1 VWLLLLVVWHGIHR
15 DCQQLRQPLVG
26 CPVSIQP
33 LLQLPSQLQ
42 QPALHSLQAVQG
54 FVAPEGFAA
63 AAAFGQQPL
72 LHLLI
77 IYTMGQPVQPGSR
90 LLAHSCL
97 QARQWD
103 CRQLP
108 YCSYPQAAHDLL
120 PKLAAQLAQLGDG

>member
-1 VWLLLLVVWHGIHR
+1 MWLLLVVRHGIYGDR
-15 DCQQLRQPLVG
+15 QQLRQPLVG

-54 FVAPEGFAA
+54 FVAPKGFAA
-63 AAAFGQQPL
+63 AAALGQEPL

-77 IYTMGQPVQPGSR
+77 IYAVGQPVQPGSR
-90 LLAHSCL
+90 LLPHSCL
-97 QARQWD
+97 QAWQWD
-103 CRQLP
+103 RRQLP

-120 PKLAAQLAQLGDG
+120 PKLATQLAQLGDG